1 MPKRSSS
8 PPQRLV
14 DDGLWELVAPLI
26 PEPPQAQGPGGRPRV
41 GDRHVLEGILF
52 VLTTG
57 CRWRDLPTE
66 MGWGSGVTCWRRLRD
81 WHEAGVWER
90 LHRTILDRL
99 GQQGLIDWSRGCLDG
114 VSVRA
119 KRGARW

>member
-14 DDGLWELVAPLI
+14 DDDLWDLVAPLI
-26 PEPPQAQGPGGRPRV
+26 PEPPPARGPGGRPRV
-41 GDRHVLEGILF
+41 PDRQALEGIMF

-57 CRWRDLPTE
+57 CRWRDLPTQ

-81 WHEAGVWER
+81 WHEAGVWDR
-90 LHRTILDRL
+90 LHRAILDRL

-119 KRGARW
+119 KRGVRS